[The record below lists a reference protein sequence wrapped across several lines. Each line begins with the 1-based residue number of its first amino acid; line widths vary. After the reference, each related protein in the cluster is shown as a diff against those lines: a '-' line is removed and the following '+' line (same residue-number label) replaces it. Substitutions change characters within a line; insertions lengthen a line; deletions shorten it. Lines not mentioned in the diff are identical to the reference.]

1 MVAYKTVIAPGEY
14 YITPGVA
21 VVSKLHWSLPRFKAA
36 LSLLTAR
43 APAAS
48 LHPPPGYKKSIGF
61 QIAEERTRLIL
72 NGDSSRACLFSAPLA
87 GYDEGNTR
95 GLGAPTRTSDTSE
108 FYFLMLSF
116 PCGQTGRIIPLSHGW
131 QRHKVNVSLGSSR
144 ETQNLT
150 GLIAC

>member
-43 APAAS
+43 APTVS

-72 NGDSSRACLFSAPLA
+72 NGYSSRACLFFGPPVPDMMRATLVALEPDVDLWHPSSFISWCYHFHVVRWGGLSLCLMDDTMLVSAVAALEKP
-87 GYDEGNTR
+87 
-95 GLGAPTRTSDTSE
+95 RT
-108 FYFLMLSF
+108 
-116 PCGQTGRIIPLSHGW
+116 
-131 QRHKVNVSLGSSR
+131 
-144 ETQNLT
+144 
-150 GLIAC
+150 